1 MRFFVSFPLGLPNIK
16 IDQLKSS
23 SLPFNSANCF
33 SQAQLSINNWF
44 RAILAGK
51 MAQQDKNLLYEASS
65 LWSIDS
71 PIQVLINSKKK
82 EITQSSFVQM
92 VLLYPFFTHF
102 FSNKRKCIRNIFNKP
117 LYHFYNLWDKNS
129 TACWRA
135 PLSICSNKGPRH
147 WQIDTL
153 TYWRHEWAP
162 FLVRGTQLTFRL
174 ILSARTWDGFVN
186 LWWLKVN

>member
-16 IDQLKSS
+16 IDQLKSL

-33 SQAQLSINNWF
+33 LQAQLSINNWF

-82 EITQSSFVQM
+82 EITQSSFVQI
-92 VLLYPFFTHF
+92 VLLYPLL
-102 FSNKRKCIRNIFNKP
+102 SKKRKYIRNIFNAP
-117 LYHFYNLWDKNS
+117 LRHFLQVVGWKFILS
-129 TACWRA
+129 CWRA
-135 PLSICSNKGPRH
+135 PLSICSNKGPRN